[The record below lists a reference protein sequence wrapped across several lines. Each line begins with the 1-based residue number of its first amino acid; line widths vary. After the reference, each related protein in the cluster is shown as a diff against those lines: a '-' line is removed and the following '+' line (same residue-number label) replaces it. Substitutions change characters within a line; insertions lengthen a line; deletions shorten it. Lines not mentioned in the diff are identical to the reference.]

1 MKINSL
7 AKRVL
12 FTAGIIIFIRLGNF
26 IPVPDVDQRYLINIL
41 NQNSTLKTFFNNDTL
56 ILSVFSLGILPN
68 INASIMMQLLISAI
82 PILEKL
88 QKEEGETGR
97 RQIKQYTR
105 ILTLIFA
112 IVESLSIVGGLKPVL
127 FNWNLILG
135 LKIVLTLVTGSMI
148 VLWLSD
154 LITENGIGN
163 GSSIIITLNILSA
176 LPSTLNA
183 TIKSSTI
190 LALAIAV
197 IGFILLITGIV
208 YVQEAVKVLP
218 LISAKQL
225 TLKQSEDLDE
235 SLATLPLKLN
245 QGGIMPLIFSST
257 FLSFITL
264 GTNYLF
270 TLNIIP
276 SQFIQPKVINLLYT
290 GLNFIFIIVFS
301 VFYSNLILNP
311 KEISKDLNKM
321 AVSIKNIRPGKET
334 ASFLKKTLT
343 RLSLIGALFL
353 AFLVAL
359 PNFRNSYGFGATS
372 LLILVGVSVDTT
384 KQIQTLII
392 SEKYEID

>member
-163 GSSIIITLNILSA
+163 GSSIIITLYS
-176 LPSTLNA
+176 
-183 TIKSSTI
+183 
-190 LALAIAV
+190 
-197 IGFILLITGIV
+197 
-208 YVQEAVKVLP
+208 
-218 LISAKQL
+218 
-225 TLKQSEDLDE
+225 
-235 SLATLPLKLN
+235 
-245 QGGIMPLIFSST
+245 FS
-257 FLSFITL
+257 FCM
-264 GTNYLF
+264 Y
-270 TLNIIP
+270 
-276 SQFIQPKVINLLYT
+276 K
-290 GLNFIFIIVFS
+290 
-301 VFYSNLILNP
+301 
-311 KEISKDLNKM
+311 
-321 AVSIKNIRPGKET
+321 
-334 ASFLKKTLT
+334 
-343 RLSLIGALFL
+343 
-353 AFLVAL
+353 
-359 PNFRNSYGFGATS
+359 
-372 LLILVGVSVDTT
+372 
-384 KQIQTLII
+384 
-392 SEKYEID
+392 